1 MNIEKPILGVDV
13 SKVKF
18 DVCLIYNG
26 KERRRK
32 FNNSASGFQQLSE
45 FVEKQGIVS
54 IYACMEATGRYYED
68 LAQYLYAAGH
78 LVSVVNPLRIKG
90 FAVSELKRSK
100 TDEIDAGIIARFAR
114 CHCPSAWKPQPPEV
128 RELQE
133 AERYLVS
140 LKSNVR
146 QELNRLESGITCEM
160 VRSTIQQH
168 IADLESKIQ
177 EIEVWMK
184 QHTKKHDRL
193 NRQYKLITSIIGIGD
208 IAAFTYLGE
217 LGYSDNFSR
226 TREVESYSGLTPR
239 TNQSGSSIHGKARLS
254 KIGNVHLRTALYM
267 PAMSAMRH
275 NPIIRTFAERLKQAG
290 KPPKVI
296 ICAVMRKLLRIIFA
310 IAKSGQTFD
319 PEYRSHSKTELTTL
333 SAVACM

>member
-1 MNIEKPILGVDV
+1 MNIERPILGVDV
-13 SKVKF
+13 SKLKF
-18 DVCLIYNG
+18 DVCLIHNG
-26 KERRRK
+26 KEKRRK

-45 FVEKQGIVS
+45 FLVNHGVPS
-54 IYACMEATGRYYED
+54 VHACMEATGRYYEA

-114 CHCPSAWKPQPPEV
+114 CHCPSAWKPQPQEV

-140 LKSNVR
+140 LKSNLR
-146 QELNRLESGITCEM
+146 QELNRLESGMTCQL
-160 VRSTIQQH
+160 VTSTIQKH
-168 IADLESKIQ
+168 IEYLQSQIR

-193 NRQYKLITSIIGIGD
+193 NEQRKLITSIIGIGD

-217 LGYSDNFSR
+217 LGYSDSFSL
-226 TREVESYSGLTPR
+226 TREVESFCGLTPR
-239 TNQSGSSIHGKARLS
+239 KNQSGSSIHGKDRLS
-254 KIGNVHLRTALYM
+254 KIGNIHLRTALYM
-267 PAMSAMRH
+267 PALSAMQH
-275 NPIIRTFAERLKQAG
+275 NPIIRTFADRLRQAG

-296 ICAVMRKLLRIIFA
+296 ICAVMRKLLRIMFA
-310 IAKSGQTFD
+310 IVRSGKPFD
-319 PEYRSHSKTELTTL
+319 LNYRSQSETILTPPPVVT
-333 SAVACM
+333 CM